1 MLVKKYEG
9 EFLGILLN
17 NFGASM
23 LGNKLT
29 RKGVM
34 RAGKGVVRAATG
46 YNAMDHLDI
55 NFEFSSV
62 L

>member
-55 NFEFSSV
+55 NF
-62 L
+62 